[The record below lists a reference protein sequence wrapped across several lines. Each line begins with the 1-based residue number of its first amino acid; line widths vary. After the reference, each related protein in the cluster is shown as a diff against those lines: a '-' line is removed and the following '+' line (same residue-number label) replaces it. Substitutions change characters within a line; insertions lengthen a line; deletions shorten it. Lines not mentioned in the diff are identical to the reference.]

1 MILIVLNLTQDIEQ
15 ENAHI
20 LMQIFM
26 IQEQLRQKSQVFTVD
41 WVFIAIDFKNSHTV
55 LLITIDLIPW
65 GMEQRAGF
73 TVPFELDLK
82 REETQAEI
90 ADIEAV

>member
-41 WVFIAIDFKNSHTV
+41 WVFIAVDFKNSHTV

-65 GMEQRAGF
+65 RMEQRTGF
-73 TVPFELDLK
+73 AVPFELDLK

>member
-1 MILIVLNLTQDIEQ
+1 MILIVLNLAKDIEQ

-26 IQEQLRQKSQVFTVD
+26 IQEQLREKSQVFTVD
-41 WVFIAIDFKNSHTV
+41 WIFIAVDFKNSHTV
-55 LLITIDLIPW
+55 LLISIDLIPW
-65 GMEQRAGF
+65 GMKQRTGF

-82 REETQAEI
+82 REETEAEI